1 MILLFKYQQGSG
13 NMASCILISDGRLNV
28 IMKQNSEYDPENQVK
43 EQDDDDDDDD
53 EEENEED
60 DGNGKGQKDDE
71 EDENEEEDDD

>member
-28 IMKQNSEYDPENQVK
+28 IMKQNSEYDSENQVK
-43 EQDDDDDDDD
+43 EQDDDDDDE